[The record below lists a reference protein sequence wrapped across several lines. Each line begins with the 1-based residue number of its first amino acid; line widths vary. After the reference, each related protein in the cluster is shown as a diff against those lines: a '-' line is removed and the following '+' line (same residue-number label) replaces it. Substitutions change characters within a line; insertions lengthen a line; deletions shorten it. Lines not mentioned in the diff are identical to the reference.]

1 MLQSVYGQVTG
12 FVSHG
17 TFYTG
22 EIMSFVVENG
32 GGNFERCPS
41 GMHLARCYRIID
53 LGTQKS
59 EYMGQTKYLHKIM
72 LGWEIHGT
80 DNAGQPLKMKDGR
93 PFAIFKNYT
102 LSWSEKANLRLDLQS
117 WRGRPFTQNEMQR
130 FDLKDVLGAFCM
142 LNIIERPG
150 KSDGKLYTNVDGV
163 TPVPHAMKYRTVIVD
178 GKEERINILPAPIN
192 KDELFNLNQPDM
204 SMFETFSDNLKAKIK
219 SSPEWQKLEN
229 KAKASSATPMPAE
242 APAVTD
248 EDDDIPF

>member
-1 MLQSVYGQVTG
+1 
-12 FVSHG
+12 
-17 TFYTG
+17 
-22 EIMSFVVENG
+22 MSFYVEDK

-80 DNAGQPLKMKDGR
+80 DDAGQPLKMKDGR

-117 WRGRPFTQNEMQR
+117 WRGKPFTQDEMQR
-130 FDLKDVLGAFCM
+130 FDLKNVLGAWCM

-150 KSDGKLYTNVDGV
+150 KNDNKMYTNVDGV
-163 TPVPHAMKYRTVIVD
+163 TPVPSIIKQN
-178 GKEERINILPAPIN
+178 GLPEAVN
-192 KDELFNLNQPDM
+192 KNELFNLNEPDM
-204 SMFETFSDNLKAKIK
+204 TMFETFSDNLKTKIK
-219 SSPEWQKLEN
+219 ASPEWQKLES
-229 KAKASSATPMPAE
+229 KTAAPTP
-242 APAVTD
+242 APAATVGV
-248 EDDDIPF
+248 EDDLDDIPF